1 MQSPPFAASSS
12 RRNLIRTISGA
23 GLLLLTDSIAGAA
36 DFWNKKDAAS
46 WSPEEQELMKAKSP
60 WSKKVHAEFAG
71 GGGGGRG
78 GAGAESMDSSGS
90 KGSFGGMTGA
100 DSNGISAGGG
110 GGRGGGGGGGGRGGG
125 GGGRGGGGA
134 ASVPTLE
141 VLVRWESASPVLEA
155 TKLKLPPDF
164 AEHYAISVTGLPPQL
179 LAMMLTGGG
188 GRGRGRDGAA
198 AEAPPP
204 EDPAARQKAAVEKLT
219 HAATLS
225 LKGHDPEIADLV
237 RQANGNQTL
246 IFGFP
251 KQALAIAATD
261 KDAQFTMKLGT
272 LTIKAK
278 FEPKEMMYKGELS
291 V

>member
-1 MQSPPFAASSS
+1 
-12 RRNLIRTISGA
+12 
-23 GLLLLTDSIAGAA
+23 
-36 DFWNKKDAAS
+36 
-46 WSPEEQELMKAKSP
+46 
-60 WSKKVHAEFAG
+60 
-71 GGGGGRG
+71 
-78 GAGAESMDSSGS
+78 
-90 KGSFGGMTGA
+90 
-100 DSNGISAGGG
+100 
-110 GGRGGGGGGGGRGGG
+110 
-125 GGGRGGGGA
+125 
-134 ASVPTLE
+134 
-141 VLVRWESASPVLEA
+141 
-155 TKLKLPPDF
+155 
-164 AEHYAISVTGLPPQL
+164 L
-179 LAMMLTGGG
+179 LAMMLTG